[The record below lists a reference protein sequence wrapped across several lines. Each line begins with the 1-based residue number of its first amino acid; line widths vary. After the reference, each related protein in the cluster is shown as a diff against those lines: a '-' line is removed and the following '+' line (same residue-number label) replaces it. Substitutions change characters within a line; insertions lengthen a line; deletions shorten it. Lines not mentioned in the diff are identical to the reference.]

1 MKTEVYSWRLSP
13 HLKSE
18 LQEAARA
25 ERKSIA
31 DLLEEIVRDWLRN
44 TRDGAGTEEER
55 QQRVR
60 EAVLK
65 CAGTIEG
72 SPDLAENARSDRQLI
87 EQERQRDRELELP
100 KMFNEAAVDVTAEDR
115 EERESLLGGLSTGR

>member
-25 ERKSIA
+25 ERKSVA
-31 DLLEEIVRDWLRN
+31 DLLEEIVKGWLQHARGQ
-44 TRDGAGTEEER
+44 DDAEGES

-60 EAVLK
+60 EAVMK

-72 SPDLAENARSDRQLI
+72 RPDLAENARSEVRARI
-87 EQERQRDRELELP
+87 ARRH
-100 KMFNEAAVDVTAEDR
+100 
-115 EERESLLGGLSTGR
+115 GL

>member
-13 HLKSE
+13 HLKNE

-25 ERKSIA
+25 ERKSVA
-31 DLLEEIVRDWLRN
+31 DLLEEIVEDWLQH
-44 TRDGAGTEEER
+44 TRGQAGTDEER

-60 EAVLK
+60 EAVMK

-72 SPDLAENARSDRQLI
+72 GPDLAENARSEVRARI
-87 EQERQRDRELELP
+87 ARRH
-100 KMFNEAAVDVTAEDR
+100 
-115 EERESLLGGLSTGR
+115 GL

>member
-25 ERKSIA
+25 ERKSVA
-31 DLLEEIVRDWLRN
+31 DLLEEVVKDWLQNGR
-44 TRDGAGTEEER
+44 GQAGGEEEE
-55 QQRVR
+55 QRRIR
-60 EAVLK
+60 EAALR

-72 SPDLAENARSDRQLI
+72 RPDLAENARSEVRARI
-87 EQERQRDRELELP
+87 ARRH
-100 KMFNEAAVDVTAEDR
+100 
-115 EERESLLGGLSTGR
+115 GR

>member
-13 HLKSE
+13 HLKEE

-25 ERKSIA
+25 ERKSVA
-31 DLLEEIVRDWLRN
+31 DLLEEIVKDWLQH
-44 TRDGAGTEEER
+44 TRGQAGTDEER

-60 EAVLK
+60 EAVMK

-72 SPDLAENARSDRQLI
+72 GPDLAENARSEVRARI
-87 EQERQRDRELELP
+87 ARRH
-100 KMFNEAAVDVTAEDR
+100 
-115 EERESLLGGLSTGR
+115 GL

>member
-1 MKTEVYSWRLSP
+1 MTELSVCATLYCMKTEIYSWRLSP

-25 ERKSIA
+25 ERKSVA
-31 DLLEEIVRDWLRN
+31 DLLEEIVKSWLRN
-44 TRDGAGTEEER
+44 TRGGTGTEEER
-55 QQRVR
+55 QQRMR

-72 SPDLAENARSDRQLI
+72 SPDLAENARS
-87 EQERQRDRELELP
+87 
-100 KMFNEAAVDVTAEDR
+100 AVRAR
-115 EERESLLGGLSTGR
+115 IAKRHGY